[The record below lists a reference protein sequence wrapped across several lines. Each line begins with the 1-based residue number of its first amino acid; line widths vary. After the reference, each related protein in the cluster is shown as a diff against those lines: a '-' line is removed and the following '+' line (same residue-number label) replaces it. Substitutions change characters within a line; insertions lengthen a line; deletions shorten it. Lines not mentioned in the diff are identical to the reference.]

1 MYVDYKFWHNRQT
14 GVITLDEEMNLEIRN
29 GTKFEFI
36 NNQFTPIEDDWDERM
51 DLEKLHKVISKTNV
65 SNWTYNTYTD
75 AYELDK
81 GIKNTESNLMGII
94 YENKE

>member
-51 DLEKLHKVISKTNV
+51 DLEKLHKVIGKTNV